1 MKLQVPFIQLPI
13 LFDPDRLAAEIDAL
27 DARWWRGRT
36 HQDDGNTALTL
47 ITTGGDP
54 DSDELSGSM
63 RPTPALGQ
71 CPYLMQVL
79 DALGATW
86 GRARLM
92 RLSGQAE
99 VRAHVDMNYYWR
111 ERMRVHVPVVTTPS
125 VRFQC
130 GYGEVNMAA
139 GECWVFDTWR
149 RHRVLNQ
156 GNDTRIHIVADTVG
170 GERFWDL
177 LAQGRP
183 PGPRG
188 ADWQPQRFVAQDGPA
203 PELDFESHNA
213 PAVMT
218 PWELREHIVF
228 LLGEAVPDP
237 RLGPIHQALLRFSR
251 RWQALWACH
260 GDTGQGL
267 PRYRR
272 LLDGIGEE
280 LVGLGAGQIGLKNE
294 LGFLQ
299 VLQAHVLDMA
309 LATPAVAGDA
319 SRLDRHGE
327 DDTGLHAGAAAVP
340 EPATPA
346 RPGPARPGPE
356 AQFDRPLFILSP
368 PRSGSTLLFETLAG
382 APGLYSPGDESHGLI
397 EGVPGLA
404 PSARNWDSNR
414 LLAADATDEV
424 ASALRERFF
433 RQLRDRDG
441 RPPAAGAAVRMLEK
455 TPKNSLRLPFL
466 RAVFPEARAVFLF
479 RDPRQVLG
487 SMIDGW
493 NSGDFSMY
501 PQLPGWVGPTW
512 SFLLTPGWRQA
523 SGRPLAEIVAR
534 QWESATRT
542 LLDDLE
548 SLPGEAWT
556 AIVHERF
563 LEDPQGQIERLCRWA
578 GLGWDRRLGARLPLS
593 RYTLSAPD
601 PAKWRRHEAAIES
614 QRAIWEPT
622 ARRAQAVLERKLGR

>member
-54 DSDELSGSM
+54 DSDELSGPM

-130 GYGEVNMAA
+130 GDGEVNMAA

-183 PGPRG
+183 PGPRD
-188 ADWQPQRFVAQDGPA
+188 ADWQPQRFVAQAGPA

-251 RWQALWACH
+251 RW
-260 GDTGQGL
+260 
-267 PRYRR
+267 
-272 LLDGIGEE
+272 
-280 LVGLGAGQIGLKNE
+280 
-294 LGFLQ
+294 
-299 VLQAHVLDMA
+299 
-309 LATPAVAGDA
+309 
-319 SRLDRHGE
+319 
-327 DDTGLHAGAAAVP
+327 
-340 EPATPA
+340 
-346 RPGPARPGPE
+346 
-356 AQFDRPLFILSP
+356 
-368 PRSGSTLLFETLAG
+368 
-382 APGLYSPGDESHGLI
+382 
-397 EGVPGLA
+397 
-404 PSARNWDSNR
+404 
-414 LLAADATDEV
+414 
-424 ASALRERFF
+424 
-433 RQLRDRDG
+433 
-441 RPPAAGAAVRMLEK
+441 
-455 TPKNSLRLPFL
+455 
-466 RAVFPEARAVFLF
+466 
-479 RDPRQVLG
+479 
-487 SMIDGW
+487 
-493 NSGDFSMY
+493 
-501 PQLPGWVGPTW
+501 
-512 SFLLTPGWRQA
+512 
-523 SGRPLAEIVAR
+523 
-534 QWESATRT
+534 
-542 LLDDLE
+542 
-548 SLPGEAWT
+548 
-556 AIVHERF
+556 
-563 LEDPQGQIERLCRWA
+563 
-578 GLGWDRRLGARLPLS
+578 
-593 RYTLSAPD
+593 
-601 PAKWRRHEAAIES
+601 
-614 QRAIWEPT
+614 
-622 ARRAQAVLERKLGR
+622 

>member
-36 HQDDGNTALTL
+36 QHDDGNTALTL

-54 DSDELSGSM
+54 DSDDLSGSM

-130 GYGEVNMAA
+130 GDGEVNMAA

-272 LLDGIGEE
+272 LLEGIGEE

-356 AQFDRPLFILSP
+356 
-368 PRSGSTLLFETLAG
+368 
-382 APGLYSPGDESHGLI
+382 
-397 EGVPGLA
+397 
-404 PSARNWDSNR
+404 
-414 LLAADATDEV
+414 
-424 ASALRERFF
+424 
-433 RQLRDRDG
+433 
-441 RPPAAGAAVRMLEK
+441 
-455 TPKNSLRLPFL
+455 
-466 RAVFPEARAVFLF
+466 
-479 RDPRQVLG
+479 
-487 SMIDGW
+487 
-493 NSGDFSMY
+493 
-501 PQLPGWVGPTW
+501 
-512 SFLLTPGWRQA
+512 TPGPGPSR
-523 SGRPLAEIVAR
+523 AR
-534 QWESATRT
+534 
-542 LLDDLE
+542 
-548 SLPGEAWT
+548 
-556 AIVHERF
+556 
-563 LEDPQGQIERLCRWA
+563 
-578 GLGWDRRLGARLPLS
+578 
-593 RYTLSAPD
+593 
-601 PAKWRRHEAAIES
+601 
-614 QRAIWEPT
+614 
-622 ARRAQAVLERKLGR
+622 